1 MSEEKKSDAEPEVGT
16 IGRYS
21 LAQEGGNDP
30 SLAIDRAKQSS
41 VQLQFPK
48 KLGIH
53 QFMMIFYEYKFNQ
66 DLTDMHES
74 IVLPIPPSIIDKYGM
89 EYNTADLGTAGALG
103 ASAITQGLKLAN
115 NPMLAK
121 SGAFDQTDIDKA
133 SENFLTL
140 GAATIGQLNPLKD
153 QVNNPVSAALG
164 GIVNPHTAVL
174 FQTMKLKEFE
184 FTWKLYPENLEEHQE
199 LEKIIY
205 VLKKR
210 SHPDF
215 IAAESVVVG
224 DDGQNA
230 GKKYTNNAFL
240 TYPCEVDLYYLGGG
254 NQGMHRFKR
263 CVITNL
269 QINYTPEGGP
279 AFVGGVGAPAFYELT
294 LGFQETQI
302 WTARDFALE
311 VSGSAENEETTEA
324 KPIRSGFSGSR

>member
-1 MSEEKKSDAEPEVGT
+1 MRSRGKYRERKRGGVREAVFIGGGEV
-16 IGRYS
+16 
-21 LAQEGGNDP
+21 
-30 SLAIDRAKQSS
+30 RAGCFERP
-41 VQLQFPK
+41 VRARR
-48 KLGIH
+48 
-53 QFMMIFYEYKFNQ
+53 ER
-66 DLTDMHES
+66 ES
-74 IVLPIPPSIIDKYGM
+74 RDGSRV
-89 EYNTADLGTAGALG
+89 
-103 ASAITQGLKLAN
+103 
-115 NPMLAK
+115 
-121 SGAFDQTDIDKA
+121 
-133 SENFLTL
+133 
-140 GAATIGQLNPLKD
+140 
-153 QVNNPVSAALG
+153 VR
-164 GIVNPHTAVL
+164 
-174 FQTMKLKEFE
+174 FE
-184 FTWKLYPENLEEHQE
+184 FQSRVALS
-199 LEKIIY
+199 I
-205 VLKKR
+205 
-210 SHPDF
+210 
-215 IAAESVVVG
+215 G